1 METDQ
6 GIPLNKRGS
15 GIRRMILVSFF
26 KAEAERRLATSAK
39 RSVIYAI
46 EEPETAQHPNNQR
59 ILINSFKTLV
69 SEPGCQV
76 ILTTHSPGFA
86 ADLPLDGIRF
96 VTRNAADNPVI
107 DAGADVFGA
116 VADTLG
122 LTPDSRVKVLIC
134 VEGPT
139 DVPRFS
145 LSQ

>member
-1 METDQ
+1 
-6 GIPLNKRGS
+6 
-15 GIRRMILVSFF
+15 
-26 KAEAERRLATSAK
+26 
-39 RSVIYAI
+39 YAI

-96 VTRNAADNPVI
+96 VTRDAVGKPVI
-107 DAGADVFGA
+107 DAGVDVFGA

-139 DVPRFS
+139 DVPAFRY
-145 LSQ
+145 LSSALHEEDPTIPNLDTDERIAFVVLGGGTLKHWVSEHYLK